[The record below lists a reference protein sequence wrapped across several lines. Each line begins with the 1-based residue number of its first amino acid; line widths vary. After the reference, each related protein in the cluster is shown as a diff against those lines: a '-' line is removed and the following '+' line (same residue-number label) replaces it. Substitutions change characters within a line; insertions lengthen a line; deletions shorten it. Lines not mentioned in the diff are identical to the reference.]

1 MSVATAAS
9 KGAVRN
15 TLDQIF
21 QGLVQLD
28 QLEFSFDPGVASAA
42 WWRRSFIIESTIN
55 VASEYDWQQ

>member
-28 QLEFSFDPGVASAA
+28 QLEFSFDPGVVSAA
-42 WWRRSFIIESTIN
+42 
-55 VASEYDWQQ
+55 